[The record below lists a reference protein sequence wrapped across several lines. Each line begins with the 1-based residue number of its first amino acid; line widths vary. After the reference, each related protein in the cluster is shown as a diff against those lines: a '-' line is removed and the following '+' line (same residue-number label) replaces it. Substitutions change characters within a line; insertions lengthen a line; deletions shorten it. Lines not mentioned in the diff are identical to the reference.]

1 MANSSPSPI
10 RVAAVGTGN
19 VGKHALTQLINDDRF
34 DLTAVWV
41 SSEAKAGK
49 DAAEL
54 AGLPQQCLRAD
65 RLSLLYQWGRP
76 EAEAMDFEF
85 GSMSRVAA
93 ESLEGAS
100 RFAAGAGRHGAK
112 A

>member
-1 MANSSPSPI
+1 MTAPI
-10 RVAAVGTGN
+10 RNITIVGG
-19 VGKHALTQLINDDRF
+19 G
-34 DLTAVWV
+34 TADWL
-41 SSEAKAGK
+41 
-49 DAAEL
+49 AAEL
-54 AGLPQQCLRAD
+54 AELPQQCLRAD
-65 RLSLLYQWGRP
+65 RLSALHQWGRT

-85 GSMSRVAA
+85 GSLSRVAA